1 VRACVQRAI
10 EIALVREPTD
20 DEISR
25 GLALIDKLET
35 TEGISPGRA
44 LELYCLLLLNLNE
57 FAYLD

>member
-1 VRACVQRAI
+1 VRRAI
-10 EIALVREPTD
+10 EIALVRPATAE
-20 DEISR
+20 EVAQ